1 MKSTSLFTI
10 AATMALLFS
19 CQIKL
24 EDENVSI
31 SELDTNNGEIVF
43 YASSESNPDSKA
55 VVQED
60 ARSIW
65 WEPGDQ
71 IQIYCGS
78 EESTFTT
85 SIDSPAASAEFT
97 GSFSAPVA
105 DGNSYFAVY
114 PASAAQSFDGNVFTI
129 YIPSEQRP
137 PKGSFDRNAMVAIA
151 QSDNRN
157 LTFKH
162 VCGGIKFSVSRPD
175 IDKVIIR
182 TFERKTTG
190 TFSVRLNSSG
200 IPVLESEDAASNIIT
215 LTPGDG
221 GYFEP
226 GAYYYAALFPK
237 TSVRTQV
244 QLYSSDQLIGAY
256 LGWKEVFKRATSGVL
271 SNLDQKLDYVIDNIP
286 KPDAIDLGLPSGNLW
301 ASFNLGASKPEE
313 SGYYYAW
320 GETIPKNLYDWKTY
334 LWCEGSSSTLTK
346 YNSSSNIGA
355 IDNKQALDPND
366 DAAAMA
372 LGDNWS
378 MPSPDDVEELI
389 ANCTWTWSTVNGV
402 KGYYVKSKV
411 NDARIFIPAAGNMK
425 YGDRTESFNSEGFYL
440 CNTAVESSINVKI
453 LLFAS
458 FAYYLSSTREPYSS
472 RSRGLTIRPIHK
484 PAVTEPRYI
493 NVSPSS
499 YTLETGQT
507 LTISAAVGPDGDYDH
522 SITWRSSNTA
532 VATVDNNGIVTAIA
546 AGSATITAR
555 TTNNLTAE
563 CKVTVTKPIV
573 SVTGISISKESL
585 ELFADGSAQLTA
597 SVIPSNATEKS
608 VIWSSNNASVATVST
623 SGLVR
628 AISNGNATI
637 TVTSKDGG
645 FKKTCSVTVQDMPVP
660 TAVDLGLS
668 VKWASFNVGAAS
680 PEDEGCL
687 YAWGETS
694 TKDSYTVEN
703 YKWWEYM
710 YVESNIYTLI
720 IKKYKDDNEYASLNK
735 PDNTLEKED
744 DVAYVKYGGKWHMP
758 SCVQIKELIDK
769 CEWTYTKIGNVYGY
783 KVKSKK
789 NSNYIFLPIG
799 GYWSSSLDSS
809 KWYSKLKQSG
819 LVVGDIDNYLAYAFW
834 VNEPGKLGTQY
845 RYVDEM
851 VRAVYG
857 EDYY

>member
-1 MKSTSLFTI
+1 
-10 AATMALLFS
+10 MALLFS

-24 EDENVSI
+24 EDENMAI
-31 SELDTNNGEIVF
+31 SEQDANNGEIVF

-129 YIPSEQRP
+129 NIPSEQRP

-175 IDKVIIR
+175 IDKVVINTYDVTLSGTIQV
-182 TFERKTTG
+182 KLYNDVPGWHNYVDATG
-190 TFSVRLNSSG
+190 IVT
-200 IPVLESEDAASNIIT
+200 ITPLESSF
-215 LTPGDG
+215 
-221 GYFEP
+221 FEP
-226 GAYYYAALFPK
+226 GAYYYAAIFPRASLSIQISLF
-237 TSVRTQV
+237 
-244 QLYSSDQLIGAY
+244 SSDKLIG
-256 LGWKEVFKRATSGVL
+256 VFNCPRFSWIKRASLGVL
-271 SNLDQKLDYVIDNIP
+271 TNIDKRLDYLVDNIITP
-286 KPDAIDLGLPSGNLW
+286 EAIDLGLPSGNMW
-301 ASFNLGASKPEE
+301 ASFNLGASAPEE
-313 SGYYYAW
+313 AGYYYSW
-320 GETIPKNLYDWKTY
+320 GEVSPKNYYNWHTYIWCNGKYDKR
-334 LWCEGSSSTLTK
+334 TK
-346 YNSSSNIGA
+346 YCSNPDYGIV
-355 IDNKQALDPND
+355 DEKYQLDDED
-366 DAAAMA
+366 DAAKSV
-372 LGDNWS
+372 LGESWGIPQDADYN
-378 MPSPDDVEELI
+378 ELI
-389 ANCTWTWSTVNGV
+389 SNCSWSYTTVNGV
-402 KGYYVKSKV
+402 NGYHIESL
-411 NDARIFIPAAGNMK
+411 NNGNSIFIPCAGRSIDEAIEDYNIIGCYWTNSRWTSEDISDISSLYIRDRSINFLGYPRF
-425 YGDRTESFNSEGFYL
+425 YGFPVRPVFRKTNSGSQETTEVSAIQLSPSKVTLNVGETTTLQATVLPENASDKSLAWSSSKSSIATVNQKGQV
-440 CNTAVESSINVKI
+440 TAV
-453 LLFAS
+453 
-458 FAYYLSSTREPYSS
+458 
-472 RSRGLTIRPIHK
+472 
-484 PAVTEPRYI
+484 
-493 NVSPSS
+493 
-499 YTLETGQT
+499 
-507 LTISAAVGPDGDYDH
+507 
-522 SITWRSSNTA
+522 
-532 VATVDNNGIVTAIA
+532 A

-563 CKVTVTKPIV
+563 CTVTVTKPTV

-585 ELFADGSAQLTA
+585 GLFVDGSAQLTA

-703 YKWWEYM
+703 YKWWEYRYM
-710 YVESNIYTLI
+710 GSNTYTRIL
-720 IKKYKDDNEYASLNK
+720 KKYKDDNEYASLDK

-758 SCVQIKELIDK
+758 SCVQIKELINN

-789 NSNYIFLPIG
+789 NSNYIFLPSG

-819 LVVGDIDNYLAYAFW
+819 LEVGSIFNYNAYAFW
-834 VNEPGKLGTQY
+834 GEVPGELGTED
-845 RYVDEM
+845 RYVGFM
-851 VRAVYG
+851 IRAVYG
-857 EDYY
+857 EAYY